1 MTHQTLVSRAR
12 AGLRAELRP
21 LLQLAG
27 PVVAAEVGWMT
38 MGLVDSMM
46 VGRVSPEALGAVGL
60 GGSIFFTVALFGMG
74 LLFGMDYTVAHA
86 FAAGEH
92 DDAHR
97 WLVQG
102 AYLALLT
109 AIPGIALLWWSMPYL
124 AALGVRPEVLRHAVP
139 YSRALSWS
147 LLPLLLLT
155 ASRRYLQATNVV
167 MPIMVTVV
175 SANLINVGANWVLVF
190 GHLGSPAL
198 GAEGSGWATC
208 LARVYMATCL
218 IGYMWWRERGRHGGL
233 LSVPRGLD
241 RRRFMRLLTLGLPAA
256 VQMALECGVFAAVTT
271 LAARLDASALA
282 GSRIALNAASF
293 TFMVPLGISAAAA
306 VRVGQALG
314 RRQADAAAHAGS
326 TALLVGGLFM
336 ISAGVVFLAIPAAI
350 VRVFTADPTVIAI
363 GATLVIIAAVF
374 QLFDGIQ
381 VVATGALRGTGDTR
395 TALLSNL
402 IGHWLLGLPLG
413 YLLCFKLDWG
423 VIGLWIGLCVGLVAV
438 ATVLLVVWTLRVREL
453 AGDFR
458 ASVRAEKAQAA

>member
-1 MTHQTLVSRAR
+1 MKRLSLVSRSR
-12 AGLRAELRP
+12 AALRAELGP
-21 LLQLAG
+21 LLRLAG
-27 PVVAAEVGWMT
+27 PVVAAEVGWIT

-74 LLFGMDYTVAHA
+74 LLFALDYTVAHA
-86 FAAGEH
+86 FAAGQLDE
-92 DDAHR
+92 AHG

-102 AYLALLT
+102 AYVALLT
-109 AIPGIALLWWSMPYL
+109 AIPGVALLWWGMPYL
-124 AALGVRPEVLRHAVP
+124 AALGVRPEVLQQAIP

-155 ASRRYLQATNVV
+155 AARRYLQATNVV

-175 SANLINVGANWVLVF
+175 TANLVNAGANWVLVF
-190 GHLGSPAL
+190 GHLGFPAL

-208 LARVYMATCL
+208 LARIYMATCL
-218 IGYMWWRERGRHGGL
+218 IAYMLWRERGTHGGL

-241 RRRFMRLLTLGLPAA
+241 RRRFMRLLALGLPAA
-256 VQMALECGVFAAVTT
+256 VQMAIECGVFAAVTT
-271 LAARLDASALA
+271 LAARLDATALA
-282 GSRIALNAASF
+282 GHRIALNAANF

-306 VRVGQALG
+306 VRVAQALG
-314 RRQADAAAHAGS
+314 RRQADAAARAGS
-326 TALLVGGLFM
+326 TALLLGGLFM
-336 ISAGVVFLAIPAAI
+336 IGAGVVFLSIPASI
-350 VRVFTADPTVIAI
+350 VRVFTSDPTVVTI

-395 TALLSNL
+395 TALVSNL

-413 YLLCFKLDWG
+413 YLLCFKLNWG
-423 VIGLWIGLCVGLVAV
+423 VVGLWIGLCVGLVAV
-438 ATVLLVVWTLRVREL
+438 ATVLLVVWALRVREL

-458 ASVRAEKAQAA
+458 TAAGAAKAQAA